1 LRRLFRRSTI
11 SIYHGDNTLGGSV
24 NELSQSIEIKASP
37 DEVFR
42 TVTDLP
48 AMGRLSPEN
57 TGGKWLNGA
66 KGPAV
71 GAKFKGTNANGAKSW
86 TTTVTVVEFSPP
98 SAFAF
103 EVSVGAAKVARWAYA
118 VDATSTGSR
127 VTESWT
133 DRRSALS
140 KWIGG
145 KSSGVPRRD
154 EFTVLSIQTTLENL
168 KNSFEQAQ

>member
-1 LRRLFRRSTI
+1 
-11 SIYHGDNTLGGSV
+11 V
-24 NELSQSIEIKASP
+24 NELSQSIEINASP
-37 DEVFR
+37 DDVFR
-42 TVTDLP
+42 TITDLP

-66 KGPAV
+66 KGPAI

-86 TTTVTVVEFSPP
+86 TTTVTVVELTPP
-98 SAFAF
+98 STFAF
-103 EVSVGAAKVARWAYA
+103 EVNVGPAKVARWAYA
-118 VDATSTGSR
+118 IETTPTGSR

-145 KSSGVPRRD
+145 KSSGVAHRD
-154 EFTVLSIQTTLENL
+154 QFTVQSIQTTLDNL
-168 KNSFEQAQ
+168 KKTLEQASS

>member
-1 LRRLFRRSTI
+1 
-11 SIYHGDNTLGGSV
+11 V
-24 NELSQSIEIKASP
+24 NELSQSIEINASP

-42 TVTDLP
+42 IITDLP
-48 AMGRLSPEN
+48 AMGRFSPEN
-57 TGGKWLNGA
+57 TGGEWLNGA
-66 KGPAV
+66 KGPTV

-86 TTTVTVVEFSPP
+86 TTTVTVVDFAPP

-103 EVSVGAAKVARWAYA
+103 EVNVGPAKVARWAYA
-118 VDATSTGSR
+118 VEATPTGSR

-145 KSSGVPRRD
+145 KSSGVEHRD
-154 EFTVLSIQTTLENL
+154 VFTAQSIQTTLENL
-168 KNSFEQAQ
+168 KKTLEQAQ

>member
-1 LRRLFRRSTI
+1 
-11 SIYHGDNTLGGSV
+11 V
-24 NELSQSIEIKASP
+24 NELSQTIEINATP
-37 DEVFR
+37 EEVFR

-66 KGPAV
+66 QGPAV
-71 GAKFKGTNANGAKSW
+71 GAKFKGTNANGSKSW
-86 TTTVTVVEFSPP
+86 TTSVTVVEFTPP

-103 EVSVGAAKVARWAYA
+103 EVNVGPAKVARWAY
-118 VDATSTGSR
+118 VVEATSTGSR

-145 KSSGVPRRD
+145 KSSGVAHRD
-154 EFTVLSIQTTLENL
+154 QFTVQSIQTTLENL
-168 KNSFEQAQ
+168 KKTLENSQ

>member
-1 LRRLFRRSTI
+1 
-11 SIYHGDNTLGGSV
+11 V
-24 NELSQSIEIKASP
+24 NELSQSIDINASP
-37 DEVFR
+37 ADVFR
-42 TVTDLP
+42 TITDLP

-66 KGPAV
+66 DGPAV
-71 GAKFKGTNANGAKSW
+71 GAKFKGTNANGSKSW
-86 TTTVTVVEFSPP
+86 TTTVTVVELTPP

-103 EVSVGAAKVARWAYA
+103 EVNVGPAKVARWAYA
-118 VDATSTGSR
+118 VEATPTGSR

-145 KSSGVPRRD
+145 KSSGVAHRD
-154 EFTVLSIQTTLENL
+154 QFTVQSIQTTLDNL
-168 KNSFEQAQ
+168 KKTLEQANS

>member
-1 LRRLFRRSTI
+1 M
-11 SIYHGDNTLGGSV
+11 
-24 NELSQSIEIKASP
+24 NELSQSIEINASP

-57 TGGKWLNGA
+57 TGGEWLNGA

-103 EVSVGAAKVARWAYA
+103 EVNVGPAKVARWAYA
-118 VDATSTGSR
+118 IDATPAGSR
-127 VTESWT
+127 VTESWV
-133 DRRSALS
+133 DRRSTLS

-145 KSSGVPRRD
+145 KSSGVAHRD
-154 EFTVLSIQTTLENL
+154 EFTVRSIQTTLDNL
-168 KNSFEQAQ
+168 KKTLEQVQ

>member
-1 LRRLFRRSTI
+1 M
-11 SIYHGDNTLGGSV
+11 
-24 NELSQSIEIKASP
+24 NELSQSIEISAAP

-42 TVTDLP
+42 TITDLP

-57 TGGKWLNGA
+57 TGGEWMNDA
-66 KGPAV
+66 QGPAV
-71 GAKFKGTNANGAKSW
+71 GAKFKGTNVHDDKKW
-86 TTTVTVVEFSPP
+86 TTIATVVQFAPP

-103 EVSVGAAKVARWAYA
+103 EVKVGPAKVARWEY
-118 VDATSTGSR
+118 VVEATPGGTR
-127 VTESWT
+127 ITESWI

-154 EFTVLSIQTTLENL
+154 EFTVQSIQTTLENL
-168 KNSFEQAQ
+168 KNTLEQAQ

>member
-1 LRRLFRRSTI
+1 
-11 SIYHGDNTLGGSV
+11 V
-24 NELSQSIEIKASP
+24 NELSQSIEINASP

-57 TGGKWLNGA
+57 TGGEWLNGA
-66 KGPAV
+66 TGPAV

-103 EVSVGAAKVARWAYA
+103 EVNVGPAKVARWAYA
-118 VDATSTGSR
+118 IDATPAGSR
-127 VTESWT
+127 VTESWV

-145 KSSGVPRRD
+145 KSSGVAHRD
-154 EFTVLSIQTTLENL
+154 EFTVRSIQTTLDNL
-168 KNSFEQAQ
+168 KKTLELVQ

>member
-1 LRRLFRRSTI
+1 M
-11 SIYHGDNTLGGSV
+11 
-24 NELSQSIEIKASP
+24 NELSQSIDINASP
-37 DEVFR
+37 ADVFR
-42 TVTDLP
+42 TITDLP

-66 KGPAV
+66 DGPAV
-71 GAKFKGTNANGAKSW
+71 GAKFKGTNANGSKSW
-86 TTTVTVVEFSPP
+86 TTTVTVVELTPP

-103 EVSVGAAKVARWAYA
+103 EVNVGPAKVARWAYA
-118 VDATSTGSR
+118 VEATPTGSR

-145 KSSGVPRRD
+145 KSSGVAHRD
-154 EFTVLSIQTTLENL
+154 QFTVQSIQTTLDNL
-168 KNSFEQAQ
+168 KKTLEQANS

>member
-1 LRRLFRRSTI
+1 M
-11 SIYHGDNTLGGSV
+11 
-24 NELSQSIEIKASP
+24 NELSQTIEINATP
-37 DEVFR
+37 EEVFR

-66 KGPAV
+66 QGPAV
-71 GAKFKGTNANGAKSW
+71 GAKFKGTNANGSKSW
-86 TTTVTVVEFSPP
+86 TTSVTVVEFTPP

-103 EVSVGAAKVARWAYA
+103 EVNVGPAKVARWAY
-118 VDATSTGSR
+118 VVEATSTGSR

-145 KSSGVPRRD
+145 KSSGVAHRD
-154 EFTVLSIQTTLENL
+154 QFTVQSIQTTLENL
-168 KNSFEQAQ
+168 KKTLENSQ

>member
-1 LRRLFRRSTI
+1 
-11 SIYHGDNTLGGSV
+11 V
-24 NELSQSIEIKASP
+24 NELSQSIEINASP

-57 TGGKWLNGA
+57 TGGEWLNGA
-66 KGPAV
+66 TGPAV

-103 EVSVGAAKVARWAYA
+103 EVNVGPAKVARWAYA
-118 VDATSTGSR
+118 IDATPAGSR
-127 VTESWT
+127 VTESWV

-145 KSSGVPRRD
+145 KSSGVAHRD
-154 EFTVLSIQTTLENL
+154 EFTVRSIQTTLDNL
-168 KNSFEQAQ
+168 KKTLEQVQ

>member
-1 LRRLFRRSTI
+1 M
-11 SIYHGDNTLGGSV
+11 
-24 NELSQSIEIKASP
+24 NELSQSIDINASP
-37 DEVFR
+37 ADVFR
-42 TVTDLP
+42 TITDLP

-66 KGPAV
+66 DGPAV
-71 GAKFKGTNANGAKSW
+71 GAKFKGTNANGSKSW
-86 TTTVTVVEFSPP
+86 TTTVTVIELTPP

-103 EVSVGAAKVARWAYA
+103 EVNVGPAKVARWAYA
-118 VDATSTGSR
+118 VEATPTGSR

-145 KSSGVPRRD
+145 KSSGVAHRD
-154 EFTVLSIQTTLENL
+154 QFTVQSIQTTLDNL
-168 KNSFEQAQ
+168 KKTLEQANS

>member
-1 LRRLFRRSTI
+1 M
-11 SIYHGDNTLGGSV
+11 
-24 NELSQSIEIKASP
+24 NELSQSIEINASP

-57 TGGKWLNGA
+57 AGGEWLNGA
-66 KGPAV
+66 TGPAV
-71 GAKFKGTNANGAKSW
+71 GARFKGRNANGTKSW
-86 TTTVTVVEFSPP
+86 TTTATVVEFSAPN
-98 SAFAF
+98 SFAF
-103 EVSVGAAKVARWAYA
+103 EVNVGPAKVARWAYA
-118 VDATSTGSR
+118 VEATPTGSR

-145 KSSGVPRRD
+145 KSSGVAHRD
-154 EFTVLSIQTTLENL
+154 QFTVESIRTTLDNL
-168 KNSFEQAQ
+168 KKTLEQAQ